1 MNHVWENPMKFKNK
15 LKEILPFPLVS
26 FISEILYGTFFKS
39 IDNEWMLINI
49 KRKMKQAAF
58 EWPLPRTVLF
68 YPKIP
73 TSGFA
78 IYKIC
83 RILNYKMICNKN
95 QPCDLVIDWRCETR
109 RSEDRV
115 LEMINKKQSVVN
127 YNCRDISKE
136 KVEEVFQGVFVYGSA
151 VDPLV
156 YNGTCV
162 VKSNNNATH
171 DGRVIKCPIEKREE
185 GSVYQKLINN
195 QHDKDYIYDIRVPI
209 IKEKIPC
216 VYLKYRSIHDRF
228 KHIIKTEVENPA
240 KLFSQEEIEKI
251 IVFAKALHLDYGELD
266 VLRDHDNGLLYIID
280 ANTTPYGP
288 SKIKEFDKKFEAL
301 KTLSEAFD
309 EMFFQTT

>member
-1 MNHVWENPMKFKNK
+1 MKFKDK
-15 LKEILPFPLVS
+15 LREMLPFSWVCFL
-26 FISEILYGTFFKS
+26 SEVLYGTALKAV
-39 IDNEWMLINI
+39 DNELMLRRIR
-49 KRKMKQAAF
+49 RKMRGEGF
-58 EWPLPRTVLF
+58 IGPPSRTVLF

-73 TSGFA
+73 TSGFV

-83 RILNYKMICNKN
+83 SILKYRMICDKN
-95 QPCDLVIDWRCETR
+95 QPCDLVFDWRCETKR
-109 RSEDRV
+109 PENSV
-115 LEMINKKQSVVN
+115 LESMHEKNPVLN

-136 KVEEVFQGVFVYGSA
+136 KVEEIFQGVFGYGSA

-156 YNGTCV
+156 YNGACV

-171 DGRVIKCPIEKREE
+171 DGRVINCPIEKREE

-228 KHIIKTEVENPA
+228 KHIIKTEVENPE
-240 KLFSQEEIEKI
+240 KLFSREEIEKI
-251 IVFAKALHLDYGELD
+251 ILFAKNLHLDYGELD
-266 VLRDHDNGLLYIID
+266 VLRDCDNGLLYIID

-288 SKIKEFDKKFEAL
+288 SKIKEFDKKFETL
-301 KTLSEAFD
+301 KALSEAFD
-309 EMFFQTT
+309 EMFFKRA